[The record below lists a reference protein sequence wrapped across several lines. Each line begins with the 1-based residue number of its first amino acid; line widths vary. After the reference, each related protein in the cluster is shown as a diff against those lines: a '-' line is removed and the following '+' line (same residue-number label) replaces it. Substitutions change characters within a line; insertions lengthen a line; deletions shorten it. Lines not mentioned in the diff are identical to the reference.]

1 MKIADSNNQK
11 YASYKNNL
19 IFESIISTPDRNS
32 FYGLSR
38 EHIELTLGIK
48 IPLLLESIDFKL
60 EDKILREQ
68 YLFEQWAQ
76 SLRTAAGAI
85 GGAAKAAGSAVA
97 GAAKG
102 VATAATGA
110 VTNAVGAVIG
120 KVKDTAGIFK
130 ALGLIIQ
137 WPTLVTELGQ
147 SVSQEV
153 NKFLSPIQDFLGKVI
168 TWCRDKTQKI
178 FAYVKSAFNG
188 AHNTITGLLQKFRAL
203 SGWQKVALGAGLSIL
218 GAWVWNKIGPKV
230 EALKKKI
237 ESAIEAAKGAKDV
250 AEVARDTVG
259 AARTGGARA
268 AAKAGAVSVVNKV
281 IGGEMDEV
289 KEKAK
294 EGLTELGKQLLPEL
308 QELAKSVITKLGGAA
323 TLATLSAF
331 TGPIGPFLLSV
342 AGIAG
347 NANLIVTTLAP
358 ITNSFIDKY
367 NMLMGNNPNMGISAR
382 GASLGP
388 STTPTFVRAADA
400 VGRGAGA
407 VRSAVGQAAGA
418 VGQAAGAVRS
428 AVGLEEHRVLLRDI
442 IYE

>member
-19 IFESIISTPDRNS
+19 IFESIISTPDRDR

-85 GGAAKAAGSAVA
+85 GGAAKAAGSAVT

-110 VTNAVGAVIG
+110 ATNAVGAVIG

-137 WPTLVTELGQ
+137 YPTLVTELGQ

-218 GAWVWNKIGPKV
+218 GTWVWNKIGPKV

-237 ESAIEAAKGAKDV
+237 ESAIGEKTIEAAKVAKD
-250 AEVARDTVG
+250 AAG

-268 AAKAGAVSVVNKV
+268 AVGAGVASIANKSL
-281 IGGEMDEV
+281 GDGMDEV

-294 EGLTELGKQLLPEL
+294 EGLTELGKQLIPEL

-342 AGIAG
+342 AGIVG

-367 NMLMGNNPNMGISAR
+367 NMLMGNNPHMGISAR

-400 VGRGAGA
+400 IGRGAGA
-407 VRSAVGQAAGA
+407 VRSAVGRGA
-418 VGQAAGAVRS
+418 STVGQAAGAVRS

>member
-11 YASYKNNL
+11 YVSYKNNL
-19 IFESIISTPDRNS
+19 IFESIISTPDRDR

-85 GGAAKAAGSAVA
+85 GGAAKAAGSAVT

-102 VATAATGA
+102 VATAAMGA

-137 WPTLVTELGQ
+137 YPTLVTELGQ
-147 SVSQEV
+147 SVSQQA
-153 NKFLSPIQDFLGKVI
+153 NKFLSPVQDFLGKVI

-237 ESAIEAAKGAKDV
+237 ESAIGEKTIEAAEGAKD
-250 AEVARDTVG
+250 AAGAAAG

-268 AAKAGAVSVVNKV
+268 AAKAGAASVAASVVNKV
-281 IGGEMDEV
+281 IGDEMDEV

-367 NMLMGNNPNMGISAR
+367 NMLMGNNPHMGISAR

-388 STTPTFVRAADA
+388 STTQKA
-400 VGRGAGA
+400 
-407 VRSAVGQAAGA
+407 AAGIGA
-418 VGQAAGAVRS
+418 AAGAVRS

>member
-11 YASYKNNL
+11 YVSYKNNL
-19 IFESIISTPDRNS
+19 IFESIISTPDRDR

-85 GGAAKAAGSAVA
+85 GGAAKAAGSAVT

-137 WPTLVTELGQ
+137 YPTLVTELGQ
-147 SVSQEV
+147 SVSQQA
-153 NKFLSPIQDFLGKVI
+153 NKFLSPVQDFLGKVI

-237 ESAIEAAKGAKDV
+237 ESAIGEKTIEAAKGAKD
-250 AEVARDTVG
+250 AAGAAAG
-259 AARTGGARA
+259 AARTGGART
-268 AAKAGAVSVVNKV
+268 AAKAGAASVVNKV
-281 IGGEMDEV
+281 IGDEMDEV

-367 NMLMGNNPNMGISAR
+367 NMLMGNNPHMGISAR

-388 STTPTFVRAADA
+388 STTQKA
-400 VGRGAGA
+400 
-407 VRSAVGQAAGA
+407 AAGIGA
-418 VGQAAGAVRS
+418 AAGAVRS

>member
-11 YASYKNNL
+11 YVSYKNNL
-19 IFESIISTPDRNS
+19 IFESIISTPDRDR

-85 GGAAKAAGSAVA
+85 GGAAKAAGSAVT

-110 VTNAVGAVIG
+110 VTNAVRAVIG

-137 WPTLVTELGQ
+137 YPTLVTELGQ
-147 SVSQEV
+147 SVSQQA
-153 NKFLSPIQDFLGKVI
+153 NKFLSPVQDFLGKVI

-237 ESAIEAAKGAKDV
+237 ESAIGEKTIEAAEGAKD
-250 AEVARDTVG
+250 AAGAAAG

-268 AAKAGAVSVVNKV
+268 AAKAGAASVAASVVNKV
-281 IGGEMDEV
+281 IGDEMDEV

-367 NMLMGNNPNMGISAR
+367 NMLMGNNPHMGISAR

-388 STTPTFVRAADA
+388 STTQKA
-400 VGRGAGA
+400 
-407 VRSAVGQAAGA
+407 AAGIGA
-418 VGQAAGAVRS
+418 AAGAVRS